1 MSLWY
6 LGLPPPP
13 PSCALVFGSPTGRK
27 NKTILTSS
35 KFIIYRPYLFRQS
48 NRKTERRNVN
58 DLYKRRD
65 HRASGMTA
73 PLVPLHVAADTEG
86 LPAAHMGASEGLLA
100 RVTVGMDSQTGRP
113 REGLVAGPADVSVM
127 ILGIWRGAGRREI
140 VVVLPRRVPGRDHR
154 WSISRWRDGGR
165 RAVLGLSRV
174 RLSGRR
180 EGAHTRGGRA
190 VGPVREAGFL
200 RRKRR
205 ALRRGRGQRR
215 RDRRQRCL

>member
-1 MSLWY
+1 MWY
-6 LGLPPPP
+6 LPQLRPLFWF
-13 PSCALVFGSPTGRK
+13 SNREK

-48 NRKTERRNVN
+48 NRKTKRRNVK
-58 DLYKRRD
+58 DLYKRRG
-65 HRASGMTA
+65 HRASGMAA
-73 PLVPLHVAADTEG
+73 PLVTLHVAADTEG

-100 RVTVGMDSQTGRP
+100 RVTVGVDSQTGRP

-154 WSISRWRDGGR
+154 WSISRRRDGGR

-174 RLSGRR
+174 RLSGGC

-190 VGPVREAGFL
+190 VGPVRQA
-200 RRKRR
+200 
-205 ALRRGRGQRR
+205 
-215 RDRRQRCL
+215 